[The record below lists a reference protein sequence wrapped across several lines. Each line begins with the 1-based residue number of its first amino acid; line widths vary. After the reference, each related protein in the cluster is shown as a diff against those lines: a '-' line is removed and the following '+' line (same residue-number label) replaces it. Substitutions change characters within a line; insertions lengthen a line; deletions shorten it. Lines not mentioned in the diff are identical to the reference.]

1 MSFKNFV
8 ETDGGIYSEE
18 YSAVNPAVIPTING
32 QLDLELNDIISSPE
46 TGIQKIRRVLG
57 AFNIDVPA
65 FYGLDP
71 EGDEIIFDLN
81 ENTHL
86 YIIFALRDDNLTY
99 DFYAEI
105 TDNDGLQEILSDEDD
120 EEAY

>member
-1 MSFKNFV
+1 MSFKHFV
-8 ETDGGIYSEE
+8 ENGGGIYSED
-18 YSAVNPAVIPTING
+18 YSVVNPAVIPTING
-32 QLDLELNDIISSPE
+32 QLNLELNDLISSPE
-46 TGIQKIRRVLG
+46 SGVQKIRRVLG
-57 AFNIDVPA
+57 AFSIDVPA

-81 ENTHL
+81 ENTYL

-105 TDNDGLQEILSDEDD
+105 TDNAGLEEILSDE
-120 EEAY
+120 EEEENI